1 MKKKTVL
8 FLLLA
13 IFTITVVQA
22 QHKTEVGLT
31 GGAIGFFPAYYEHLA
46 YGELSMDFGM
56 GWSAGAYVEQH
67 WKPHIRQIIEL
78 NYYSLNSKVEFYKS
92 SGQTSTDY
100 GYNDINVYS
109 QNESFPQIALS
120 GGVKF
125 FLSDH
130 FFVYPGFEFSRA
142 LSSNV
147 NMKKTSYNLKLAAGF
162 KISNVDVM
170 LEYCHG
176 FTRQGV
182 VYSDYPLLI
191 GNHLYRYLQFKI
203 QIPIYQF
210 KL

>member
-1 MKKKTVL
+1 MKKETVL
-8 FLLLA
+8 FLLL
-13 IFTITVVQA
+13 TIYTVTVVQA

-56 GWSAGAYVEQH
+56 GWSAGAFVEQQ
-67 WKPHIRQIIEL
+67 WKPRIHQIIEL
-78 NYYSLNSKVEFYKS
+78 NFYSLNSKVKFEKS
-92 SGQTSTDY
+92 VPNDIGY
-100 GYNDINVYS
+100 GYKAITIYS

-125 FLSDH
+125 FVSDH
-130 FFVYPGFEFSRA
+130 FFVYPEFEFSRA

-147 NMKKTSYNLKLAAGF
+147 DMKKTSYNLKLAAGF

-170 LEYCHG
+170 FEYCHG

>member
-1 MKKKTVL
+1 MEKKTVL

-13 IFTITVVQA
+13 IFTVTDVQA

-31 GGAIGFFPAYYEHLA
+31 GGAIGFFPAYYEHLV
-46 YGELSMDFGM
+46 YGELSMDFGA
-56 GWSAGAYVEQH
+56 GWSAGAFVEQH
-67 WKPHIRQIIEL
+67 WKPRIHQIIEL
-78 NYYSLNSKVEFYKS
+78 NFYSLKSKVMFRKS
-92 SGQTSTDY
+92 SEH
-100 GYNDINVYS
+100 GYDDLIVYS
-109 QNESFPQIALS
+109 ENESFPQIALS

-125 FLSDH
+125 FVSDH

-147 NMKKTSYNLKLAAGF
+147 NMNKTSYNLKLAAGF

-182 VYSDYPLLI
+182 VYNESPLFI
-191 GNHLYRYLQFKI
+191 GNHFYRYLQLKI
-203 QIPIYQF
+203 QVPLHRF